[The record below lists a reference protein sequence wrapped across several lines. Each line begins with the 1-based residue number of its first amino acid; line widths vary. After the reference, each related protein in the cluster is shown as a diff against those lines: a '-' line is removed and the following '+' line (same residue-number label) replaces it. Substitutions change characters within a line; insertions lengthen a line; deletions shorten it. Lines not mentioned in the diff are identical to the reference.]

1 MHSLRSPLSENDVL
15 YAWSRNFVI
24 FCDVPSNILA
34 DGMDAQRVGI
44 ASSTDNL
51 IKDALGTLSSVD
63 VDQLVID
70 KIGICHTGN
79 HLPEESDGFL
89 VELLRV
95 TDVAEG
101 HRVERII

>member
-1 MHSLRSPLSENDVL
+1 MHSLRSPFGENDVL
-15 YAWSRNFVI
+15 YAWNRDFVI
-24 FCDVPSNILA
+24 FCDVPGNVLT

-51 IKDALGTLSSVD
+51 IENALGTLSSVN

-70 KIGICHTGN
+70 KIGICHTRD
-79 HLPEESDGFL
+79 HLSEESDGFL

-95 TDVAEG
+95 ADVAEG
-101 HRVERII
+101 H